1 VKIDITWQ
9 QARKYLNVATDL
21 LGKIP
26 SRGDNALTTIVKI
39 LSIVDSFDKKLGKE
53 NPLHSFF
60 DSLDADSSTN
70 QQFVDL
76 FFSTPLK
83 DSFKVRKISLS
94 DYVTIL
100 IATDAEIGTLY
111 FIEYNWGAKPEPSS
125 DFWLS
130 PGFDFEKALAR
141 LWSIYERGIHIG
153 LKYEHRSE
161 RPRTQYRSLVFTKDP
176 IIGSAVERLDKL
188 IESHRQ
194 AQADGFP
201 RTYLFYGK
209 QGVGKSTFATRLAQ
223 ACGKR
228 TLRVDAR
235 GLTHT
240 GANDLS
246 FLINGL
252 KPDFLILDD
261 IDRITEMA
269 TALPMLLET
278 LTDLKERHPSVTAI
292 LTANDV
298 SAFDPAVIRPG
309 RVDRVLEF
317 EPPNRKDREIIFRGY
332 FKEFGIESQN
342 PDPFVKAT
350 DGLTAAYIREVVIQI
365 KNTKNPKE
373 VLDNI
378 KIMKAL
384 AEKNKAP
391 ASPGGVEPGGGKQTA
406 TVPSGL
412 PKAV

>member
-1 VKIDITWQ
+1 MKIDLTWQ

-26 SRGDNALTTIVKI
+26 SRGDNTLTKIVKL

-53 NPLHSFF
+53 NPLHSYF
-60 DSLDADSSTN
+60 DNLDADSSTN

-83 DSFKVRKISLS
+83 DTFNVRKISLS

-100 IATDAEIGTLY
+100 IAKDDEIGTLY
-111 FIEYNWGAKPEPSS
+111 FIEYNWGPKPEPSS
-125 DFWLS
+125 DFWVT

-141 LWSIYERGIHIG
+141 LWTIYHRGIHIG
-153 LKYEHRSE
+153 LKYEQKSD
-161 RPRTQYRSLVFTKDP
+161 RPKTQYRDLVFTKDP

-223 ACGKR
+223 ACGNR

-261 IDRITEMA
+261 IDRITEMQ

-298 SAFDPAVIRPG
+298 NAFDPAVVRPG

-317 EPPNRKDREIIFRGY
+317 EPPNAKDREVILRGY
-332 FKEFGIESQN
+332 LAEFGVKPLN
-342 PDPFVKAT
+342 MAPFIKAT
-350 DGLTAAYIREVVIQI
+350 DGLTAAYIREVAIQV
-365 KNTKNPKE
+365 KNTKDPKE

-378 KIMKAL
+378 KVMKTL
-384 AEKNKAP
+384 AEKAKTA
-391 ASPGGVEPGGGKQTA
+391 GVEPGGK
-406 TVPSGL
+406 GL
-412 PKAV
+412 QAAAAPTSSVPKAV